1 MVKHPP
7 ASQKMKETWV
17 QSLGGEDL
25 LEEKVAAHSSV
36 LTRKIPW
43 TDESG
48 RPQPVGS
55 QRLSMN
61 AHMHTYKPALTPKL
75 SIP

>member
-1 MVKHPP
+1 M
-7 ASQKMKETWV
+7 QETPGP
-17 QSLGGEDL
+17 SLGGEDL
-25 LEEKVAAHSSV
+25 LEEKMAAHSSI

-48 RPQPVGS
+48 GPQPVGS

-61 AHMHTYKPALTPKL
+61 ARMHTYKSALTPKL